1 MKTSRYEGDGEIDQE
16 RAAEIDR
23 IKSSG
28 DGHDEGQR
36 RAAELP
42 NQSLHHMSG
51 LLGADRR

>member
-1 MKTSRYEGDGEIDQE
+1 MRTSPYEGDGEIEQE
-16 RAAEIDR
+16 RADEIDR

-42 NQSLHHMSG
+42 NRSLRVTERLKDVLTS
-51 LLGADRR
+51 